1 VTLRQRVERL
11 EGPRTPPVDEA
22 AVDAEIRQLVAV
34 VGEDAFLR
42 VLAEVEADFARRGE
56 Q

>member
-1 VTLRQRVERL
+1 MAQQPLLRPP
-11 EGPRTPPVDEA
+11 PR